1 MDTRPAARAVLGS
14 NFHWHV
20 DAMAG
25 LVSPNY
31 VRARWAYSE
40 LLSLSQRDGYQ
51 GPGVAELKQKA
62 REKVP
67 FDDLEHAERRLL
79 VEQLAAWRAPLLQA
93 LDGINWFRQ
102 ERLSKDQLSALYV
115 LPQFAHEVRGDT
127 DALVSFGEWLKAEPL
142 RPLNQWHARFASY
155 GVHRDSGEEEPLTVG
170 RYRGHPQLILVDGYH
185 RAVRFWSTDEPDAT
199 IAVYLPLTQGDEN
212 R

>member
-1 MDTRPAARAVLGS
+1 
-14 NFHWHV
+14 
-20 DAMAG
+20 MAG

-40 LLSLSQRDGYQ
+40 LLSLRLGDEYH
-51 GPGVAELKQKA
+51 GPGVAELRRKL

-67 FDDLEHAERRLL
+67 FDDLEHQERRLL
-79 VEQLAAWRAPLLQA
+79 VEQLAVVRAPVLQV
-93 LDGINWFRQ
+93 LDSINWFKQ
-102 ERLSKDQLSALYV
+102 ERLTKDQLDALYV
-115 LPQFAHEVRGDT
+115 LPQFADEVRGDG
-127 DALVSFGEWLKAEPL
+127 DALVTFREWVKAEPL
-142 RPLNQWHARFASY
+142 RPLHQWHARYASY
-155 GVHRDSGEEEPLTVG
+155 GMPRDPGEGEPLTVG
-170 RYRGHPQLILVDGYH
+170 RYRAHPQLILVDGYH

>member
-1 MDTRPAARAVLGS
+1 
-14 NFHWHV
+14 
-20 DAMAG
+20 MAG

-40 LLSLSQRDGYQ
+40 LLSLIQGDEYQ
-51 GPGVAELKQKA
+51 GSGIAELRQKA

-67 FDDLEHAERRLL
+67 FDDLEHGERRLL
-79 VEQLAAWRAPLLQA
+79 VEQLGVVRAPALQA
-93 LDGINWFRQ
+93 LDGINWFKQ
-102 ERLSKDQLSALYV
+102 ERLTKGQLDALYV
-115 LPQFAHEVRGDT
+115 LPHFAHEVCGDEN
-127 DALVSFGEWLKAEPL
+127 ALVTFRQWIKAEPL
-142 RPLNQWHARFASY
+142 RPLNQWHARYASY
-155 GVHRDSGEEEPLTVG
+155 CVSVETGEWEPLTVG
-170 RYRGHPQLILVDGYH
+170 RYRDHPQLILVDGYH